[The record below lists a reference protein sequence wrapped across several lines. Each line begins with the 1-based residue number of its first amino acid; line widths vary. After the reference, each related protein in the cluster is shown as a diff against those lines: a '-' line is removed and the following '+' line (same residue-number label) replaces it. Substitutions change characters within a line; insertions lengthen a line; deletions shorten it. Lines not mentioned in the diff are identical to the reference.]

1 MLDLNHPQTP
11 NIFKASGCIDR
22 IKFGCQTYINQNY
35 EERQLTF
42 EKMKGECDEMLI
54 FCKDIFP
61 KQFNEIENLLKNI
74 EIEISN
80 LRLINKETE
89 LRNCKVCNGE
99 IKSFKSYVK
108 EFPKI
113 TICQKCPEK
122 IYNFLL
128 KLERLTGA
136 SWI

>member
-1 MLDLNHPQTP
+1 MLDLNHLQTS
-11 NIFKASGCIDR
+11 NIFKASGYIDKV
-22 IKFGCQTYINQNY
+22 KFGCQTYINQTF

-42 EKMKGECDEMLI
+42 EKMKSECDEMLI
-54 FCKDIFP
+54 FCKNIFP
-61 KQFNEIENLLKNI
+61 KQYNDIEKAIKNI
-74 EIEISN
+74 QIEIAN
-80 LRLINKETE
+80 LRLINIETE
-89 LRNCKVCNGE
+89 AGNCKVCNGE

-122 IYNFLL
+122 IYALL
-128 KLERLTGA
+128 LELEGLTGA